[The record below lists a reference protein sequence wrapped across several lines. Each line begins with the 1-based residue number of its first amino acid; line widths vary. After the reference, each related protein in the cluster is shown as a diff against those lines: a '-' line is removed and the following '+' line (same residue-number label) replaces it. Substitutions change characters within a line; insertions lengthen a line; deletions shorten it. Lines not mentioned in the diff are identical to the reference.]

1 MSLEKR
7 SEDSVFPLR
16 RNKNTVIPFYEFLGW
31 SKAACSG
38 FGRGNR
44 KQRFINEK
52 STFVLMHG
60 NEFSEGNIHS
70 VGTSRLQA

>member
-1 MSLEKR
+1 MSLEKKL
-7 SEDSVFPLR
+7 EDSVFPLR